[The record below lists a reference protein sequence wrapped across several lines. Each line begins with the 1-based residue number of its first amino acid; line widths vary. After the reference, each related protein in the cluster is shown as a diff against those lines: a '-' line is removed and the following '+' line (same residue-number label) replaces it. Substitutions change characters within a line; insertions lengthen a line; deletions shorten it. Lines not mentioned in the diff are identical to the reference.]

1 MQDIKEAE
9 AESVAALN
17 DFLDAELDFH
27 ERCAEELRR
36 ARETISASRGG
47 VLAYE
52 SNSPP
57 RARSARPHTRT
68 RSNTARSWQEPRAS
82 AVFEEPE
89 PEPMVL
95 PRLRKVSSGAR
106 AGSSAPLQPPRPPMP
121 RSVTSEARPPAR
133 LVAAAPPLPLTRVR
147 TDGMAYGGRGDD
159 VFADDA
165 STASGSGSPDLG
177 DRSLSPA
184 TSYGSLNRSTAAL
197 AVKKAPPPPPP
208 VNRAR
213 KPAPPVPARKD
224 HLGY

>member
-1 MQDIKEAE
+1 MLDIKEAE

-17 DFLDAELDFH
+17 DFLDAELEFH

-36 ARETISASRGG
+36 ARETISVSGG
-47 VLAYE
+47 GAMAYGT
-52 SNSPP
+52 NNPP
-57 RARSARPHTRT
+57 PLPRSARPHTRS

-82 AVFEEPE
+82 AVYEEPE
-89 PEPMVL
+89 PEPVVL
-95 PRLRKVSSGAR
+95 PRLRKVSSGAHP
-106 AGSSAPLQPPRPPMP
+106 ASAPLQPPRPPMS
-121 RSVTSEARPPAR
+121 RSLTSEARSPGR
-133 LVAAAPPLPLTRVR
+133 LSAAPPLPLTRVR

-159 VFADDA
+159 AFADDA

-197 AVKKAPPPPPP
+197 GVKKAPPPPPP
-208 VNRAR
+208 VNRAK
-213 KPAPPVPARKD
+213 KPAPPPVPARKD